1 MDKEIIVSLIAED
14 IKHNQLLKGLNE
26 LGLTT
31 NENHEL
37 NLVGII
43 SKLMSNKEDEWFEF
57 YHSKMQSFSIHL
69 STKERTSEAQCMFE
83 SLCALVVEKV

>member
-1 MDKEIIVSLIAED
+1 MNKEVIVSLIAED
-14 IKHNQLLKGLNE
+14 IKHNGLLKGLNE

-43 SKLMSNKEDEWFEF
+43 SKLMSNTEDEWYEY
-57 YHSKMQSFSIHL
+57 YHTKMQSFPINL
-69 STKERTSEAQCMFE
+69 STKERISEAQSMFE
-83 SLCALVVEKV
+83 SLCNLVVEKV